1 MIRNKH
7 GRTIF
12 SLNSFL
18 LPNRKSNPHLW
29 WPSGE
34 LSLILKYR
42 QEMHLKLP
50 VLDFS
55 LYILVYAVA
64 DPSRR
69 DPAPGSAGGR
79 HIHWDHYHPTLAV
92 NFQMS
97 IICPACQIPKLKGEL
112 KQIIYFMFT
121 SELHIILLTE
131 NKWKKKKRVA
141 EVELAQISK
150 LPSSAVTQESTLP
163 TMEFLQ
169 AICSCCHLQT

>member
-1 MIRNKH
+1 
-7 GRTIF
+7 
-12 SLNSFL
+12 
-18 LPNRKSNPHLW
+18 
-29 WPSGE
+29 
-34 LSLILKYR
+34 
-42 QEMHLKLP
+42 MHLKLP

-69 DPAPGSAGGR
+69 DPTPGSAGGR

-112 KQIIYFMFT
+112 KQIIYSMFT

>member
-34 LSLILKYR
+34 LSLILKHR

-69 DPAPGSAGGR
+69 DPAPGTAGGR